1 MDTAEQITT
10 TRARLENL
18 AAKEQERQEQL
29 RRFREPF
36 AADMEATQAELERLE
51 RLERDETARTQ
62 LRGLA
67 AGTRMHT
74 TALET
79 AVFEGNRQL
88 KRTLEAMEHHLEG
101 IRTNRKR
108 FYETLE
114 TLAPNVTKEKAPLGP
129 ASQEEHAHAR
139 QVISDLQKAKLDLD
153 AVMSS
158 STGVLSPFDT
168 WKALPTA
175 ELGADLWQVF
185 LETKQPKNP
194 GALARPL
201 KKIR

>member
-10 TRARLENL
+10 TRARLEQL
-18 AAKEQERQEQL
+18 TAKEQERQEQL

-36 AADMEATQAELERLE
+36 AADME
-51 RLERDETARTQ
+51 
-62 LRGLA
+62 
-67 AGTRMHT
+67 
-74 TALET
+74 
-79 AVFEGNRQL
+79 GNRQL
-88 KRTLEAMEHHLEG
+88 KRTLEAMAHHLEG
-101 IRTNRKR
+101 IRTNRKK
-108 FYETLE
+108 FYEILE

-129 ASQEEHAHAR
+129 ASREEHAHAR

-168 WKALPTA
+168 WNPLPTT
-175 ELGADLWQVF
+175 ELGAEIWQVF
-185 LETKQPKNP
+185 LEVKQPESP
-194 GALARPL
+194 GGLARPL

>member
-1 MDTAEQITT
+1 MDTAEKITT
-10 TRARLENL
+10 TRARLEQL
-18 AAKEQERQEQL
+18 TAKEQERQDEL

-51 RLERDETARTQ
+51 RLEREETARTQ
-62 LRGLA
+62 LRGLS
-67 AGTRMHT
+67 AGTRAHT

-79 AVFEGNRQL
+79 AVMEGNRQL

-114 TLAPNVTKEKAPLGP
+114 SLAPNVTKEKAPLGP
-129 ASQEEHAHAR
+129 ASREEHEHAR
-139 QVISDLQKAKLDLD
+139 QVIRDLQKAGLDLD
-153 AVMSS
+153 AVLSS
-158 STGVLSPFDT
+158 STGNLSPFDS
-168 WKALPTA
+168 WKALPSA
-175 ELGADLWQVF
+175 ELGGEIWQVF
-185 LETKQPKNP
+185 LEVKQPENP

>member
-10 TRARLENL
+10 TRARLEQL
-18 AAKEQERQEQL
+18 TAKEQERQEQL
-29 RRFREPF
+29 RRYRAPY

-51 RLERDETARTQ
+51 RLEREETARTQ

-67 AGTRMHT
+67 AGTRAST
-74 TALET
+74 AALEQ

-88 KRTLEAMEHHLEG
+88 KRTLDAMEHHLEG

-129 ASQEEHAHAR
+129 ASREEHENAR
-139 QVISDLQKAKLDLD
+139 QVIRDLQKAGLDLD

-168 WKALPTA
+168 WKALPNG
-175 ELGADLWQVF
+175 ELGAEIWQVF
-185 LETKQPKNP
+185 LETKQPENP